1 MSVLPTTLPSVLTV
15 SGPDYFRALSAS
27 AKRRAALCPELASE
41 ALLVAED
48 YEQRAARLEA
58 ACQS

>member
-1 MSVLPTTLPSVLTV
+1 MNAPTLPSGLTV
-15 SGPDYFRALSAS
+15 SGPDYFRALAESAR
-27 AKRRAALCPELASE
+27 RRAALCPELASE
-41 ALLVAED
+41 SLLVAED